1 MGTITLEKLI
11 DFIKKRK
18 LFSILLFV
26 FICSFILGVF
36 FIFFISD
43 DNKVL
48 VKEGIELY
56 FNGLNTLNYTDNFI
70 VGLIN
75 NIGLALIIWVL
86 GISIFGCFIIFIIYF
101 IKCFVVSFSFSS
113 IIYVF
118 GFKGIILSII
128 YSFSYFINLGILFIL
143 SYYGVSFSILLFK
156 YFFKNKDYNR
166 IVIVK
171 RYFKVLVISLV
182 FIVLNLIID
191 SYLIPRILLLF

>member
-1 MGTITLEKLI
+1 MII
-11 DFIKKRK
+11 DFMKKRK

-48 VKEGIELY
+48 VKDGIELY
-56 FNGLNTLNYTDNFI
+56 FNGLSNLNYTDNFI

-75 NIGLALIIWVL
+75 NIGLALIIWIL

-113 IIYVF
+113 IIYVY
-118 GFKGIILSII
+118 GLKGIIFSII
-128 YSFSYFINLGILFIL
+128 YSIPYVINILILFVL
-143 SYYGVSFSILLFK
+143 SYYAVSFSVLIYK
-156 YFFKNKDYNR
+156 YFFKGCDYNR
-166 IVIVK
+166 KVIVK
-171 RYFKVLVISLV
+171 RYIKVLGVCLFLFLITSL
-182 FIVLNLIID
+182 ID
-191 SYLIPRILLLF
+191 TFLIPRILLLF

>member
-1 MGTITLEKLI
+1 MII

-48 VKEGIELY
+48 VKDGITLY

-75 NIGLALIIWVL
+75 NIGIALIIWVL

-113 IIYVF
+113 VIYVY
-118 GFKGIILSII
+118 GLKGIILSII
-128 YSFSYFINLGILFIL
+128 YSICYFINLGILFIL

-166 IVIVK
+166 GVIVK

-182 FIVLNLIID
+182 FIILNLIID

>member
-1 MGTITLEKLI
+1 MII
-11 DFIKKRK
+11 DFMKKRK
-18 LFSILLFV
+18 LFSTLLFV

-56 FNGLNTLNYTDNFI
+56 FNGLSNLNYTDNFI

-75 NIGLALIIWVL
+75 NIGLSLIIWLL
-86 GISIFGCFIIFIIYF
+86 GISIFGCFMIFIIYF

-113 IIYVF
+113 IIYVY
-118 GFKGIILSII
+118 GFKGIILSSI
-128 YSFSYFINLGILFIL
+128 YSICYFINLGILFIL
-143 SYYGVSFSILLFK
+143 SYYAISFSVLLFK

-166 IVIVK
+166 IIIVK
-171 RYFKVLVISLV
+171 RYFKVFIICSLC
-182 FIVLNLIID
+182 IVLNLVVD

>member
-1 MGTITLEKLI
+1 MII

-26 FICSFILGVF
+26 FLISFILGCF

-43 DNKVL
+43 DNKVI
-48 VKEGIELY
+48 VKDGIELY
-56 FNGLNTLNYTDNFI
+56 FNGLNNLNYTENFI
-70 VGLIN
+70 VSLIN
-75 NIGLALIIWVL
+75 NIGIALIIWLL

-101 IKCFVVSFSFSS
+101 IKSFVVSFSFSS

-156 YFFKNKDYNR
+156 YFFKNKDYNS
-166 IVIVK
+166 IIIVK
-171 RYFKVLVISLV
+171 RYFKVLIFCCLGK
-182 FIVLNLIID
+182 VLNLIID

>member
-1 MGTITLEKLI
+1 MII
-11 DFIKKRK
+11 DFMKKRK
-18 LFSILLFV
+18 LFSSLLFI
-26 FICSFILGVF
+26 FIISFLLGIF

-43 DNKVL
+43 NNKVI
-48 VKEGIELY
+48 VKDGIELY
-56 FNGLNTLNYTDNFI
+56 FNGLSNLNYTDNFI

-75 NIGLALIIWVL
+75 NIGLALIIWLL

-113 IIYVF
+113 IIYVY
-118 GFKGIILSII
+118 GFKGIILSSI
-128 YSFSYFINLGILFIL
+128 YSICYFINLGILFVL
-143 SYYGVSFSILLFK
+143 SYYAISFSVLLFK

-171 RYFKVLVISLV
+171 RYFKVLIISLV
-182 FIVLNLIID
+182 FIILNLIID

>member
-1 MGTITLEKLI
+1 MII

-48 VKEGIELY
+48 VKDGITLY

-113 IIYVF
+113 IIYVY

-128 YSFSYFINLGILFIL
+128 YSICYFINLGILFIL
-143 SYYGVSFSILLFK
+143 SYYGVSFSVLLFK

>member
-1 MGTITLEKLI
+1 MII

-26 FICSFILGVF
+26 FLISFILGCF
-36 FIFFISD
+36 LIFFISD
-43 DNKVL
+43 DNKVI
-48 VKEGIELY
+48 VKDGIELY
-56 FNGLNTLNYTDNFI
+56 FNGLSNLNYTENFI

-75 NIGLALIIWVL
+75 NIGIALIIWLL

-101 IKCFVVSFSFSS
+101 IKSFVVSFSFSS

-166 IVIVK
+166 IIIVK
-171 RYFKVLVISLV
+171 RYFKVLIFCCLG
-182 FIVLNLIID
+182 IILNLIID

>member
-1 MGTITLEKLI
+1 MII

-18 LFSILLFV
+18 LFSILLFI
-26 FICSFILGVF
+26 FISSFILGTF

-48 VKEGIELY
+48 VKDGITLY

-113 IIYVF
+113 IIYVY

-128 YSFSYFINLGILFIL
+128 YSICYFINLGILFIL
-143 SYYGVSFSILLFK
+143 SYYGVSFSVLLFK

-182 FIVLNLIID
+182 FIILNLIID

>member
-1 MGTITLEKLI
+1 MIMII

-26 FICSFILGVF
+26 FLISFISGCF

-43 DNKVL
+43 DNKVI
-48 VKEGIELY
+48 VKDGIELY
-56 FNGLNTLNYTDNFI
+56 FNGLNNFNYTDNFI

-75 NIGLALIIWVL
+75 NIGMALIIWLL

-101 IKCFVVSFSFSS
+101 IKSFVVSFSFSS

-166 IVIVK
+166 IIIVK
-171 RYFKVLVISLV
+171 RYFKVLIFCCLG
-182 FIVLNLIID
+182 IVLNLIID

>member
-1 MGTITLEKLI
+1 MII

-18 LFSILLFV
+18 LFSILLFI
-26 FICSFILGVF
+26 FISSFILGTF

-48 VKEGIELY
+48 VKDGITLY
-56 FNGLNTLNYTDNFI
+56 FNGLSNLNYTDNFI

-75 NIGLALIIWVL
+75 NIGIALIIWLL

-113 IIYVF
+113 IIYVY
-118 GFKGIILSII
+118 GLKGIILSVI
-128 YSFSYFINLGILFIL
+128 YSICYFINLGILFIL

-171 RYFKVLVISLV
+171 RYFKVLIISLV
-182 FIVLNLIID
+182 FIILNLIID

>member
-1 MGTITLEKLI
+1 MII

-26 FICSFILGVF
+26 FLISFILGCF

-43 DNKVL
+43 DNKVI
-48 VKEGIELY
+48 VKDGIELY
-56 FNGLNTLNYTDNFI
+56 FNGLSNLNYTENFI
-70 VGLIN
+70 VSLIN
-75 NIGLALIIWVL
+75 NIGIALIIWLL

-101 IKCFVVSFSFSS
+101 IKSFVVSFSFSS

-143 SYYGVSFSILLFK
+143 SYYAISFSVLLFK

-166 IVIVK
+166 IIIVK
-171 RYFKVLVISLV
+171 RYFKVFIICCLC
-182 FIVLNLIID
+182 IVLNLIID

>member
-1 MGTITLEKLI
+1 MII

-48 VKEGIELY
+48 VKDGITLY

-113 IIYVF
+113 IIYVY

-128 YSFSYFINLGILFIL
+128 YSICYFINLGILFIL

-182 FIVLNLIID
+182 FIILNLIID

>member
-1 MGTITLEKLI
+1 MIMII
-11 DFIKKRK
+11 DFMKKRK

-26 FICSFILGVF
+26 FLISFILGCF

-43 DNKVL
+43 DNKVI
-48 VKEGIELY
+48 VKDGIELY
-56 FNGLNTLNYTDNFI
+56 FNGLNNLNYTENFI
-70 VGLIN
+70 VSLIN
-75 NIGLALIIWVL
+75 NIGITLIIWLL

-101 IKCFVVSFSFSS
+101 IKSFVVSFSFSS

-166 IVIVK
+166 IIIVK
-171 RYFKVLVISLV
+171 RYFKVLIFCCLG
-182 FIVLNLIID
+182 IVLNLIID

>member
-1 MGTITLEKLI
+1 MIL
-11 DFIKKRK
+11 DFMKKRK

-26 FICSFILGVF
+26 FLISFILGCF

-43 DNKVL
+43 NNKVI
-48 VKEGIELY
+48 VKDGIELY
-56 FNGLNTLNYTDNFI
+56 FNGLSNLNYTDNFI

-75 NIGLALIIWVL
+75 NIGLALIIWLL

-113 IIYVF
+113 IIYVY
-118 GFKGIILSII
+118 GFKGIILSSI
-128 YSFSYFINLGILFIL
+128 YSICYFINLGILFIL
-143 SYYGVSFSILLFK
+143 SYYAISFSVLLFK

-166 IVIVK
+166 IIIVK
-171 RYFKVLVISLV
+171 RYFKVFIICSLC
-182 FIVLNLIID
+182 IVLNLIID

>member
-1 MGTITLEKLI
+1 MII
-11 DFIKKRK
+11 DFMKKRK
-18 LFSILLFV
+18 LFSTLLFV

-48 VKEGIELY
+48 VKDGITLY
-56 FNGLNTLNYTDNFI
+56 FNGLSNLNYTDNFI

-75 NIGLALIIWVL
+75 NIGLGLIIWLL

-101 IKCFVVSFSFSS
+101 IKGFVVSFSFSS
-113 IIYVF
+113 IIYVY
-118 GFKGIILSII
+118 GLKGIILSVI
-128 YSFSYFINLGILFIL
+128 YSICYFINLGILFIL
-143 SYYGVSFSILLFK
+143 SYYGVNFSILLFK

-171 RYFKVLVISLV
+171 RYFKVLIISLV
-182 FIVLNLIID
+182 FIILNLIID

>member
-1 MGTITLEKLI
+1 MII
-11 DFIKKRK
+11 DFMKKRK
-18 LFSILLFV
+18 LFSTLLFV

-56 FNGLNTLNYTDNFI
+56 FNGLSNLNYTDNFI

-75 NIGLALIIWVL
+75 NIGLGLIIWLL
-86 GISIFGCFIIFIIYF
+86 GILIFGCFIIFIIYF
-101 IKCFVVSFSFSS
+101 IKGFVVSFSFSS
-113 IIYVF
+113 IIYVY
-118 GFKGIILSII
+118 GFKGIILSSI
-128 YSFSYFINLGILFIL
+128 YSICYFINLGILFIL
-143 SYYGVSFSILLFK
+143 SYYAISFSVLLFK

-166 IVIVK
+166 IIIVK
-171 RYFKVLVISLV
+171 RYFKVFIICCLC
-182 FIVLNLIID
+182 IVLNLIID

>member
-1 MGTITLEKLI
+1 MII

-18 LFSILLFV
+18 LFSILLFI
-26 FICSFILGVF
+26 FISSFILGVF

-48 VKEGIELY
+48 VKDGITLY
-56 FNGLNTLNYTDNFI
+56 FNGLSNLNYTDNFI

-75 NIGLALIIWVL
+75 NIGIALIIWLL

-113 IIYVF
+113 IIYVY
-118 GFKGIILSII
+118 GLKGIILSII
-128 YSFSYFINLGILFIL
+128 YSICYFINLGILFIL

-182 FIVLNLIID
+182 FIILNLIID

>member
-1 MGTITLEKLI
+1 MII

-48 VKEGIELY
+48 VKDGITLY
-56 FNGLNTLNYTDNFI
+56 FNGLSNLNYTDNFI

-75 NIGLALIIWVL
+75 NIGIALIIWLL

-113 IIYVF
+113 IIYVY
-118 GFKGIILSII
+118 GLKGIILSVI
-128 YSFSYFINLGILFIL
+128 YSICYFINLGILFIL

-171 RYFKVLVISLV
+171 RYFKVLIISLV
-182 FIVLNLIID
+182 FIILNLIID

>member
-1 MGTITLEKLI
+1 MIL
-11 DFIKKRK
+11 DFMKKRK

-26 FICSFILGVF
+26 FLISFILGCF

-43 DNKVL
+43 DNKVI
-48 VKEGIELY
+48 VKDGIELY
-56 FNGLNTLNYTDNFI
+56 FNGLSNLNYTENFI

-75 NIGLALIIWVL
+75 NIGIALIIWLL

-101 IKCFVVSFSFSS
+101 IKSFVVSFSFSS

-166 IVIVK
+166 IIIVK
-171 RYFKVLVISLV
+171 RYFKVLIFCCLG
-182 FIVLNLIID
+182 IVLNLIID

>member
-1 MGTITLEKLI
+1 MII
-11 DFIKKRK
+11 DFMKKRK
-18 LFSILLFV
+18 LFSTLLFV

-56 FNGLNTLNYTDNFI
+56 FNGLSNLNYTDNFI

-75 NIGLALIIWVL
+75 NIGLGLIIWLL

-101 IKCFVVSFSFSS
+101 IKGFVVSFSFSS
-113 IIYVF
+113 IIYVY
-118 GFKGIILSII
+118 GFKGIILSSI
-128 YSFSYFINLGILFIL
+128 YSICYFINLGILFIL
-143 SYYGVSFSILLFK
+143 CYYAISFSIILFK

-166 IVIVK
+166 IIIVK
-171 RYFKVLVISLV
+171 RYFKVFIICCLC
-182 FIVLNLIID
+182 IVLNLIID

>member
-1 MGTITLEKLI
+1 MII

-48 VKEGIELY
+48 VKDGITLY

-113 IIYVF
+113 IIYVY

-128 YSFSYFINLGILFIL
+128 YSICYFINLGILFIL

>member
-1 MGTITLEKLI
+1 MII

-26 FICSFILGVF
+26 FLISFILGCF

-43 DNKVL
+43 DNKVI
-48 VKEGIELY
+48 VKDGIELY
-56 FNGLNTLNYTDNFI
+56 FNGLSNLNYTENFI

-75 NIGLALIIWVL
+75 NFGIALIIWIL

-101 IKCFVVSFSFSS
+101 IKSFVVSFSFSS

-166 IVIVK
+166 IIIVK
-171 RYFKVLVISLV
+171 RYFKVLIFCCLG
-182 FIVLNLIID
+182 IVLNLIID

>member
-1 MGTITLEKLI
+1 MIL
-11 DFIKKRK
+11 DFMKKRK

-26 FICSFILGVF
+26 FLISFILGCF

-43 DNKVL
+43 DNKVI
-48 VKEGIELY
+48 VKDGIELY
-56 FNGLNTLNYTDNFI
+56 FNGLSNLNYTENFI

-75 NIGLALIIWVL
+75 NIGIALIIWLL
-86 GISIFGCFIIFIIYF
+86 GISIFGCFIIFIIFF
-101 IKCFVVSFSFSS
+101 IKSFVVSFSFSS

-166 IVIVK
+166 IIIVK
-171 RYFKVLVISLV
+171 RYFKVLIFCCLG
-182 FIVLNLIID
+182 IVLNLIID

>member
-1 MGTITLEKLI
+1 MII

-48 VKEGIELY
+48 VKDGIELY
-56 FNGLNTLNYTDNFI
+56 FNGLSNLNYTDNFI

-75 NIGLALIIWVL
+75 NIGIALIIWVL

-113 IIYVF
+113 IIYVY
-118 GFKGIILSII
+118 GLKGILLSTI
-128 YSFSYFINLGILFIL
+128 YSVCYFINLGILFIL

-182 FIVLNLIID
+182 FIILNLIID

>member
-1 MGTITLEKLI
+1 MII

-26 FICSFILGVF
+26 FLISFILGCF
-36 FIFFISD
+36 FIFFFSD
-43 DNKVL
+43 NNKVI
-48 VKEGIELY
+48 VKDGIELY
-56 FNGLNTLNYTDNFI
+56 FNGLNNLNYTENFI
-70 VGLIN
+70 VSLIN
-75 NIGLALIIWVL
+75 NIGIALIIWLL

-101 IKCFVVSFSFSS
+101 IKSFVVSFSFSS

-166 IVIVK
+166 IIIVK
-171 RYFKVLVISLV
+171 RYFKVLIFCCLG
-182 FIVLNLIID
+182 IVLNLIID

>member
-1 MGTITLEKLI
+1 MII

-26 FICSFILGVF
+26 FLISFILGCF

-43 DNKVL
+43 DNKVI
-48 VKEGIELY
+48 VKDGIELY
-56 FNGLNTLNYTDNFI
+56 FNGLNNLNYTENFI

-75 NIGLALIIWVL
+75 NIGITLIIWLL

-101 IKCFVVSFSFSS
+101 IKTFVVSFSFSS

-166 IVIVK
+166 IIIVK
-171 RYFKVLVISLV
+171 RYFKVLL
-182 FIVLNLIID
+182 FCCLGIVLNLIFD